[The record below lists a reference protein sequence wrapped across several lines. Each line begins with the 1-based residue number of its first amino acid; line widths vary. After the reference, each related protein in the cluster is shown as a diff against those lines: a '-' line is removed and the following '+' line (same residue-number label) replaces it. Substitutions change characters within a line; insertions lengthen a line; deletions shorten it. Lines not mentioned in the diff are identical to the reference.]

1 MVELGEL
8 DDFGVLPRGILRS
21 RLRRLAGL
29 SIGAPSTDD
38 LDVSVLHRGI
48 FEKLLNIGDDAEYVY
63 EPDETRA
70 LKRWEE
76 GERDM
81 LFLLKGVTAQQ
92 IRACADA
99 GEFMPQKATYLFP
112 KLPAGAVIHRLK

>member
-1 MVELGEL
+1 M
-8 DDFGVLPRGILRS
+8 
-21 RLRRLAGL
+21 A
-29 SIGAPSTDD
+29 ATDD
-38 LDVSVLHRGI
+38 EPFRRRARLTWAALI
-48 FEKLLNIGDDAEYVY
+48 KNVY
-63 EPDETRA
+63 EPDDTLA